1 MTSTIQPTSP
11 VPNLVNADRKKQKRN
26 RGSISFK
33 TEKAIAEQLDEDGNE
48 RESSQEGKDK
58 IDVTASIDMTNSVES
73 VDVDDETTRKKSDR
87 YVTYKV
93 HQLDWF
99 DVESRIKLI
108 CNEMLKPV
116 ADIATHIKST

>member
-1 MTSTIQPTSP
+1 MG
-11 VPNLVNADRKKQKRN
+11 V
-26 RGSISFK
+26 K
-33 TEKAIAEQLDEDGNE
+33 TEKTIAEQLDEDGNE
-48 RESSQEGKDK
+48 RGTSREGKENNV
-58 IDVTASIDMTNSVES
+58 DVTASIDMTHSVES
-73 VDVDDETTRKKSDR
+73 VDMDDETTKKKSDR

-116 ADIATHIKST
+116 ADIATNTKST

>member
-1 MTSTIQPTSP
+1 
-11 VPNLVNADRKKQKRN
+11 
-26 RGSISFK
+26 
-33 TEKAIAEQLDEDGNE
+33 LDEDGNE

-93 HQLDWF
+93 H
-99 DVESRIKLI
+99 
-108 CNEMLKPV
+108 
-116 ADIATHIKST
+116 

>member
-1 MTSTIQPTSP
+1 M
-11 VPNLVNADRKKQKRN
+11 
-26 RGSISFK
+26 
-33 TEKAIAEQLDEDGNE
+33 DEDGNE